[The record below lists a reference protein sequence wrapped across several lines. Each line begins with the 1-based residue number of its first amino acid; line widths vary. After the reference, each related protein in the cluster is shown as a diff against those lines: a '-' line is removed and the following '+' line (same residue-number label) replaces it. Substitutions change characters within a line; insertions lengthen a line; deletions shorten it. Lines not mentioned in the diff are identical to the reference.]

1 MMDSETTFQN
11 LLDSQI
17 LNHVLIREL
26 RYQELDF
33 IDRLDSLNTLGL
45 SSKLLKIG

>member
-1 MMDSETTFQN
+1 MPSETAVSMVGCQRTGVLMMDSETTFQN

-26 RYQELDF
+26 RY
-33 IDRLDSLNTLGL
+33 
-45 SSKLLKIG
+45 